1 MMKKN
6 ENDIFGKI
14 PNKLTFIGIV
24 ICILSIVSLI
34 FAIDVLFY

>member
-6 ENDIFGKI
+6 ENDVLGKI
-14 PNKLTFIGIV
+14 PNRLTFIGIV

-34 FAIDVLFY
+34 FAINVLFY

>member
-1 MMKKN
+1 MMKKD
-6 ENDIFGKI
+6 ENDILGKI

-34 FAIDVLFY
+34 FAIKVLFY